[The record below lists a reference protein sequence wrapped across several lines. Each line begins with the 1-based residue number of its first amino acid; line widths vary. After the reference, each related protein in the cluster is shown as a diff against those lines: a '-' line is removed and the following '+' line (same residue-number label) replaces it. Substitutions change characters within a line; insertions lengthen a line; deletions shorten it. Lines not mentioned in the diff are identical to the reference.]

1 MMNEYSQE
9 LHQKNIRLINPIWD
23 SISKNNVVGWHMSA
37 PSIVRKGN
45 ALEYIQSIINR
56 DNLPYYIQDFDEFIN
71 GFFIMINEKA
81 DN

>member
-23 SISKNNVVGWHMSA
+23 SISKNSVVGWHMSA

-45 ALEYIQSIINR
+45 TLEYIQSIINR